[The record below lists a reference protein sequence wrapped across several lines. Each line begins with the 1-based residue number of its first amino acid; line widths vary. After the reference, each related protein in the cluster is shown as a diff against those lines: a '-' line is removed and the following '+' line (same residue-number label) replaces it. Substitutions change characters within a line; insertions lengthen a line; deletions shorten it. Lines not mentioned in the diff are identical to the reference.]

1 MQLIQEFNMPHYQHH
16 IFICQNERAPGHEF
30 GCCLSQG
37 SQAILKYMRRRYREL
52 GIPRTCVSKAGCLGQ
67 CNMGPA
73 VVIYP
78 DNIWYTLKTVE
89 DAERVI
95 QEHIIQGVPVQ
106 SLVME

>member
-1 MQLIQEFNMPHYQHH
+1 MPHYKHH
-16 IFICQNERAPGHEF
+16 IFVCQNERLPGHKF
-30 GCCLSQG
+30 GCCRSQG
-37 SQAILKYMRRRYREL
+37 SEAIVKYMKARCREL
-52 GIPRTCVSKAGCLGQ
+52 FGFEICVSKSGCLGQ

-95 QEHIIQGVPVQ
+95 QEHIVRHKPVE
-106 SLVME
+106 SLIMK